1 MTLSAPALEAPAAIP
16 PESLAVVPDAQA
28 ARRLARSYRE
38 LLLENLAHALDHAE
52 AGLEVEVPSLRERI
66 ASLDPSR
73 RFSPAIY
80 LGFWQLSEA
89 FRSGVS
95 EQVVDALQWLCA
107 LTERDIFD
115 SRFHIGSIL
124 GEWWEEP
131 FVRELRKPPT
141 DGHREGDVVL
151 QPLLEA
157 DLTDFEEV
165 HEDALRLIEEADEGM
180 WGEITEYV
188 SRLKLFVG
196 QGIHAVSSPRVFGAV
211 YLQLPPEPT
220 PLGPYCLEHLVHEA
234 SHLALNALMAHDP
247 LLENPEEVHAAPIRP
262 DPRPLYQVLHGTF
275 VLARNLRVYTRLAE
289 RRPEEFPL
297 GEAFERSAEA
307 YARGYGT
314 LAAVAAWTTVGEA
327 LFSSFEAPGELA

>member
-1 MTLSAPALEAPAAIP
+1 VTLSAPAPEEFPPIP
-16 PESLAVVPDAQA
+16 QGALAVVPDAQA

-38 LLLENLAHALDHAE
+38 LLLENLARALDHAE
-52 AGLEVEVPSLRERI
+52 AGLQVEVPSLRERI

-73 RFSPAIY
+73 RFAPAIY

-95 EQVVDALQWLCA
+95 AQVVDALQGLCA

-115 SRFHIGSIL
+115 SRFQIGSIL
-124 GEWWEEP
+124 SESWEEP
-131 FVRELRKPPT
+131 FVRELRRSPT
-141 DGHREGDVVL
+141 GAQPEGDVVL

-234 SHLALNALMAHDP
+234 SHLALNALIAHGP
-247 LLENPEEVHAAPIRP
+247 LLENPEEVGATSIRP
-262 DPRPLYQVLHGTF
+262 DPRPLYQVLHSTF
-275 VLARNLRVYTRLAE
+275 VLARNLRVCARLAE

-307 YARGYGT
+307 YARGYAT
-314 LAAVAAWTTVGEA
+314 LAAVAAWTAVGEV
-327 LFSSFEAPGELA
+327 LFSSFEVPARFA